1 MTPIV
6 TIRPAPGS
14 EATVSTGDQYGLK
27 VHAFPMF
34 AIRPVE
40 WSCDPTGFDGLL
52 LGSANAVRHGGEKLG
67 DVRHLPAHCVG
78 AMTAFAA
85 KEAGFAVASTG
96 AGGLQNVLDALPA
109 PQRLLR
115 LSGLDHVPL
124 EPPEGIEIE
133 TCVAYESAALPMP
146 DTLAEL
152 AAEGPLVLLHS
163 AIAAGHFAQECDR
176 LGIDRTGIS
185 LASLGPRIKAAAG
198 PGWRRS
204 ENAPQPSD
212 AALLALARDMCH

>member
-14 EATVSTGDQYGLK
+14 EATVTTGDQYGLT

-52 LGSANAVRHGGEKLG
+52 LGSANAVRHGGEGLD
-67 DVRHLPAHCVG
+67 DVRNLPAHCVG
-78 AMTAFAA
+78 AITAFAA

-96 AGGLQNVLDALPA
+96 TGGLQSVLDALPP

-124 EPPEGIEIE
+124 EPRDGIEIE

-146 DTLAEL
+146 EALAGL
-152 AAEGPLVLLHS
+152 AAEGALVLLHS
-163 AIAAGHFAQECDR
+163 VIAAEHFAQECDR
-176 LGIDRTGIS
+176 RGIDRGAVS
-185 LASLGPRIKAAAG
+185 LASLGPRIRGAAG
-198 PGWRRS
+198 RGWRRS
-204 ENAPQPSD
+204 ESAPQPSD